1 MRRGK
6 LDRRVRFIRAEM
18 IDDGY
23 TEVESW
29 EVNDEPRWHGEAVFA
44 SKKDV
49 SDAERLRA
57 SEVQATITTRFV
69 IRWSNWAAGLSPK
82 DRLFCEGRTYDIS
95 GIKEVGDRRRWLE
108 VTTSARSD
116 LN

>member
-6 LDRRVRFIRAEM
+6 LDRRVRFLRAVL

-29 EVNDEPRWHGEAVFA
+29 EDDDGPRWHGEAVFA

-49 SDAERLRA
+49 SDGERLRA

-69 IRWSNWAAGLSPK
+69 IRWSDWAADLSPK

-95 GIKEVGDRRRWLE
+95 GIKEVGERRRWLE
-108 VTTSARSD
+108 ITAATRAD
-116 LN
+116 K